1 MTHNKMDKLMKIY
14 SENFINI
21 LLKQLGY
28 NELIKLTCPNELIIK
43 SNKYEADFVGYTN
56 KNEIL
61 NIEFQSTKITEKDKS
76 RFTKYAILL
85 KDKYNKNIKTIIIST
100 ANKAKRKV
108 TYRINE
114 KSQHIINLEVLT
126 TINGDKLYNNIQ
138 NKHKNNEKLREED
151 IANLSLI
158 PLMKTKEPIDK
169 VILKICKL
177 TNDLKI
183 KQEDLDYLKQ
193 SQKMLTE
200 RYVKEEEIKK
210 SIQKEIKMVTDLF
223 EWKDKETEEKLRK
236 EGKIEG
242 KIEEKY
248 NIAVEMLK
256 ENMKIEKIMKFT
268 KLTEKEILNLE
279 KMNAK

>member
-1 MTHNKMDKLMKIY
+1 MRD
-14 SENFINI
+14 
-21 LLKQLGY
+21 
-28 NELIKLTCPNELIIK
+28 
-43 SNKYEADFVGYTN
+43 
-56 KNEIL
+56 
-61 NIEFQSTKITEKDKS
+61 
-76 RFTKYAILL
+76 
-85 KDKYNKNIKTIIIST
+85 IKTIIIST

-114 KSQHIINLEVLT
+114 ESQHIINLEVLT
-126 TINGDKLYNNIQ
+126 TINGDQLYNNIK
-138 NKHKNNEKLREED
+138 NKHENNEKLTEED

-200 RYVKEEEIKK
+200 RYVKKDEMKK
-210 SIQKEIKMVTDLF
+210 AIQKEIKMVTDLF
-223 EWKDKETEEKLRK
+223 KWVDKETKAELIK

-242 KIEEKY
+242 IKEGKIEGIKEGIKKGEL
-248 NIAVEMLK
+248 NVVSKMLK
-256 ENMKIEKIMKFT
+256 ENVKIEDIMKFT
-268 KLTEKEILNLE
+268 DLSKKEILNLK

>member
-1 MTHNKMDKLMKIY
+1 MTHNKMDKLMKTY

-21 LLKQLGY
+21 LLKQLDY
-28 NELIKLTCPNELIIK
+28 KESIKFTCPNELIIK

-114 KSQHIINLEVLT
+114 ESQHIINLEVLT
-126 TINGDKLYNNIQ
+126 TINGDQLYNNIQ

-158 PLMKTKEPIDK
+158 PLMK
-169 VILKICKL
+169 
-177 TNDLKI
+177 
-183 KQEDLDYLKQ
+183 
-193 SQKMLTE
+193 
-200 RYVKEEEIKK
+200 
-210 SIQKEIKMVTDLF
+210 
-223 EWKDKETEEKLRK
+223 
-236 EGKIEG
+236 
-242 KIEEKY
+242 
-248 NIAVEMLK
+248 
-256 ENMKIEKIMKFT
+256 
-268 KLTEKEILNLE
+268 NL
-279 KMNAK
+279 